1 MRIFLFVKLAVK
13 LEECMGREIKLDNF
27 AINEQLVPNVQKTA
41 KLNIESSV
49 LLSVLNLMN

>member
-41 KLNIESSV
+41 KLNI
-49 LLSVLNLMN
+49 